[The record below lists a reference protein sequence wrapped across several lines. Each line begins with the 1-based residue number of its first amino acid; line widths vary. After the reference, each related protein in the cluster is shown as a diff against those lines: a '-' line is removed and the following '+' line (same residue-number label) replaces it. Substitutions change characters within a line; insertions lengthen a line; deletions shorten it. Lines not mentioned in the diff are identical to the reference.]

1 MADQKDGKELEI
13 REALEADIGGLVTL
27 ENACF
32 NGYYSEHR
40 FTEAEFRRYIQNDN
54 AICIAAIAGS
64 SVIGYI
70 AGIVKRS
77 RFRLLVTMDSIAV
90 LARLRRKGYGSRLLG
105 ALIRE
110 AKRRSCERISLFVAV
125 RNEAGIQ
132 FFTKHGFKRL
142 RTKSSYYSEGIDG
155 LLMVSDIS

>member
-1 MADQKDGKELEI
+1 MTDQKDEKELEI
-13 REALEADIGGLVTL
+13 REALETDIGGLVIL

-32 NGYYSEHR
+32 NGYYREHR
-40 FTEAEFRRYIQNDN
+40 FTKAAFRYYIRNDS
-54 AICIAAIAGS
+54 AICIAAIVDS
-64 SVIGYI
+64 YVVGYI
-70 AGIVKRS
+70 AGDVKRS
-77 RFRLLVTMDSIAV
+77 RSRLLVTMDSIAV
-90 LARLRRKGYGSRLLG
+90 LASLRRKGYGSRLLG

-125 RNEAGIQ
+125 SNEAGIQ